1 MSSTPPPGDAAA
13 AAPDDAA
20 TNAQATDIESAVD
33 NPAPAAAADD
43 DAAAADDDDSKMD
56 VEMPANSGDMGDN
69 NYDDDDE
76 LEEGELPDDTH
87 NSLDAPSANHHETTA
102 IDAED
107 PAKAQKIVLVIGR
120 KRKADDEMTTVSSE
134 LHTPPSRRTPSDQA
148 EAASGP
154 ASLVP
159 SAAASVAASVAP
171 AAADK
176 EPEEEEEDEDAAV
189 EVDDTAK
196 AEDSIKAEPKSS
208 EVVINNTTATTTKSE
223 SRSEG
228 KASAGSTTRYATPA
242 ETTPA
247 PFDDGKPKR
256 APRKRRKWLRKGEVD
271 PDDHK
276 AVAEQK
282 ARHAL
287 IDAALEALDQ
297 QERLLLDGTHPQLVE
312 LWRECERRRDLQ
324 LKYNEEKFKRN
335 TYELDDLFRQEMVQI
350 RQQFEVSQNWQITL
364 SLNITAPPLTLH
376 LPLSLARP
384 RGPFHKDDV

>member
-176 EPEEEEEDEDAAV
+176 EPEEEEDEDAAV

-242 ETTPA
+242 EATPA